1 MARQWTGEEILAVVR
16 DFQPACV
23 IAAAAELDLFSALAD
38 GPQNARSLAERLG
51 ADLRGVTI
59 LLDALTAM
67 ELLTADSGR
76 YAPAPGAAEALCEGG
91 ERNVLAMVR
100 HQVNCLRGWSQL
112 AHVVR
117 DGTPAE
123 RTPSIRG
130 AEADQAAFV
139 EAMNVVSRPAA
150 EPLVSAIGPPS
161 FTHLLDVGG
170 GPATWT
176 IAFLRAMPG
185 ATATLFDRPTT
196 IPIARTH
203 VAAAGMDDRVRL
215 VGGDFEADALPAGA
229 DLAWVSAIV
238 HMNSRQENRDLL
250 AKVYAALVPGG
261 RVLIRDVVMDES
273 RTEPADGA
281 LFAVNMLVHTPGGGT
296 FTFAELSEDLA
307 ATGFVECVLLHE
319 GQFMDS
325 VVLAT
330 RP

>member
-1 MARQWTGEEILAVVR
+1 MVRQWTGDGILAIVR
-16 DFQPACV
+16 GFQPACV
-23 IAAAAELDLFSALAD
+23 IAAAAELDLFGALGD
-38 GPQNARSLAERLG
+38 GPQSAQSLAENLHT
-51 ADLRGVTI
+51 DLRGVTI

-91 ERNVLAMVR
+91 ERSVLAMVR

-112 AHVVR
+112 ARVVR
-117 DGTPAE
+117 DGGPAD

-130 AEADQAAFV
+130 AEADQAAFI

-176 IAFLRAMPG
+176 IALLRAMGG
-185 ATATLFDRPTT
+185 ATATLFDRPTS
-196 IPIARTH
+196 IPIARAH
-203 VAAAGMDDRVRL
+203 VAAASMEDRIRL
-215 VGGDFEADALPAGA
+215 VGGDFETDALPAGA

-250 AKVYAALVPGG
+250 AKVYEALVPGG
-261 RVLIRDVVMDES
+261 RVLIRDVVMDET
-273 RTEPADGA
+273 RAQPTDGA

-296 FTFAELSEDLA
+296 FTFDELSEDLMA
-307 ATGFVECVLLHE
+307 AGFVEPVLLRE

-325 VVLAT
+325 VIQAT
-330 RP
+330 RK